1 MDGILLLDKPAGMT
15 SFSAVARCRKI
26 FHEKKTGHTGTLDP
40 EATGLM
46 IVLLGKYTKLLPF
59 AVKDHKH
66 YHATIRFGIR
76 TDTDDVFGTVIE
88 EKAPR
93 NISVEELQK
102 AADAMIGEREQIPP
116 MVSAIKQNGRK
127 LYEYARKGIEVERK
141 PRKVRYDSL
150 RVFEEDG
157 VMHLDAVVSGGTY
170 IRTLIKDL
178 GEAVGEYAVMAS
190 LIRTGIESLD
200 LSDANSLEELETSP
214 KFTEPRKIIDPSL
227 PVLACEQEADVI
239 HGRSILLDREDPL
252 ILFEKDG
259 ELLAAYEKREDGRY
273 HCLRGLL

>member
-66 YHATIRFGIR
+66 YHATIRFDIR

-88 EKAPR
+88 EKAPH

-190 LIRTGIESLD
+190 LVRTGIESLE
-200 LSDANSLEELETSP
+200 LSQANSLEELETSP
-214 KFTEPRKIIDPSL
+214 VFTEPKKIIDPSL
-227 PVLACEQEADVI
+227 PVLECPFEADVI